1 MCRIPG
7 SDGTFTI
14 VKGGMGAIIND
25 LQKLAVQK
33 GVDFECSSEVVK
45 IEVENNVAKRVI
57 LKNGEIHEAKVILS
71 NADPFTTRDL
81 VGRNSF
87 EKNFNLDLDSKI
99 RLGTTMKVNLA
110 LNKLPTFKC
119 HPENKN
125 QHNATIHILPQT
137 ENPI

>member
-1 MCRIPG
+1 
-7 SDGTFTI
+7 
-14 VKGGMGAIIND
+14 
-25 LQKLAVQK
+25 
-33 GVDFECSSEVVK
+33 
-45 IEVENNVAKRVI
+45 VAKRVI
-57 LKNGEIHEAKVILS
+57 LKNGENYEAKVILS

-87 EKNFNLDLDSKI
+87 EKSFNLDLDSKI

-119 HPENKN
+119 HPDNKN
-125 QHNATIHILPQT
+125 QHNETIHILPQT